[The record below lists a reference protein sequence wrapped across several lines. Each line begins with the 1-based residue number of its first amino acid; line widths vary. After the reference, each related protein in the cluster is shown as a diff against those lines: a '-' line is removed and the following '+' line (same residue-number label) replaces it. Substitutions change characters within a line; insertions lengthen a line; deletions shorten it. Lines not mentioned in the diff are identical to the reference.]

1 MSETFDFIEDF
12 IEESIQ
18 KDFSEK
24 IFNSKSIKWRL
35 SNIKTF
41 LNNQESS
48 FVPEKTPTTVVSK
61 NSKPIFQIIGDLE
74 NNEYQDLFGS
84 FCKKHNIDVD
94 NVIRARVVVTTNS
107 PEKDKHSYPHIDHI
121 LDHNVFLYYLN
132 TADGDTVFFDK
143 VFGEDVSDMNIIKR
157 STPIVG
163 KAINFNGKR
172 FHALFQTNTK
182 TIRCI
187 LNIEYRVK
195 K

>member
-41 LNNQESS
+41 LNNQEN
-48 FVPEKTPTTVVSK
+48 FFIPEKTPTTIVSK

-74 NNEYQDLFGS
+74 NNEYQDLFAY

-94 NVIRARVVVTTNS
+94 TVLRARVVVTTNS
-107 PEKDKHSYPHIDHI
+107 PEKEKHSYPHIDHI

-132 TADGDTVFFDK
+132 TTDGDTVFFDK
-143 VFGEDVSDMNIIKR
+143 VFGEDVSDMKIIKR
-157 STPIVG
+157 STPTVG

-172 FHALFQTNTK
+172 FHALFQTSTK

-187 LNIEYRVK
+187 LNIEYRIK